1 MKTQRRIVAVLL
13 ALGFLFSF
21 WGCAPKSR
29 ELLAEDPVKMSDQ
42 ELLRYFYRLNDE
54 IESQERQQGPQVGFG
69 IGGFGRGS
77 GVGVGMTTGG
87 TGYTAEDLRKRR
99 IDTRMELQRR
109 GLTP

>member
-1 MKTQRRIVAVLL
+1 MKLQRRIVAVLL
-13 ALGFLFSF
+13 ILGLLFFF
-21 WGCAPKSR
+21 WGCAATSQ
-29 ELLAEDPVKMSDQ
+29 ELLAEDPVKMSNE

-54 IESQERQQGPQVGFG
+54 IENREKQQGPQVGFG

-77 GVGVGMTTGG
+77 GVGVGMTAGG